1 MSYQTSSHERYAP
14 RAGRAAQSDLFER
27 AQTVNQTTRT
37 DQANPTADT
46 EPITLQQVLGH
57 AWFLIRRLVVALQY
71 QLFKRTGQTQV
82 QWQRL
87 PWFKLAVVAGLA
99 FLFFKKEFSLSINMA
114 QAESGIVLDRD
125 EEQAPAHAAQMSL
138 SGPAVPAAATPA
150 PAAPAVRANP
160 FLAAAGDTEK
170 DRRYKAY
177 VRRFGKVA
185 QTEMD
190 TYGIPASIKI
200 AQGLL
205 ESDAGKSRLSRQ
217 NNNHFGIKCF
227 SRTCA
232 KGHCSNFSDDSHKDF
247 FRKYT
252 SAWDS
257 YRAHSK
263 LLVNGK
269 YKELLAHGKD
279 YVQWAKG
286 LKRIGYATAAHYDQK
301 LIDIIERYELTYLD
315 EGLPV
320 AL

>member
-1 MSYQTSSHERYAP
+1 MSYQTSHHERYAP
-14 RAGRAAQSDLFER
+14 KADRPLRSDLFDR
-27 AQTVNQTTRT
+27 SPTHHQTTRT
-37 DQANPTADT
+37 EPTAT
-46 EPITLQQVLGH
+46 EPEVTLGKVLAH
-57 AWFLIRRLVVALQY
+57 LWFLVRRVWVALQY
-71 QLFKRTGQTQV
+71 QLFKRSGSTQI

-87 PWFKLAVVAGLA
+87 PWFKMAVLAGLA
-99 FLFFKKEFSLSINMA
+99 FLFFKKEFSFSINMA
-114 QAESGIVLDRD
+114 QAESGIVL
-125 EEQAPAHAAQMSL
+125 EQEDDQPVHAAQMSL
-138 SGPAVPAAATPA
+138 SAPVVPAAVAPQA

-160 FLAAAGDTEK
+160 FLAAPGDTDK
-170 DRRYKAY
+170 TRRYKEY

-185 QTEMD
+185 QTEMA

-247 FRKYT
+247 FRKYN

-269 YKELLAHGKD
+269 YKELLAHGHD

-286 LKRIGYATAAHYDQK
+286 LKRIGYATAKHYDQK
-301 LIDIIERYELTYLD
+301 LIDLIERYDLTYLD
-315 EGLPV
+315 EGHSV

>member
-1 MSYQTSSHERYAP
+1 MSYQTSQHERYAP
-14 RAGRAAQSDLFER
+14 RADRSAPSDLFER

-37 DQANPTADT
+37 QATTT
-46 EPITLQQVLGH
+46 ESDITLEKVIGH
-57 AWFLIRRLVVALQY
+57 IWFLTRRILVALQY
-71 QLFKRTGQTQV
+71 QLFKRSGSTQL

-87 PWFKLAVVAGLA
+87 PWFKMAVLAGLA
-99 FLFFKKEFSLSINMA
+99 FLFFKKEFSLQINMA
-114 QAESGIVLDRD
+114 QAEQGIVLDRD
-125 EEQAPAHAAQMSL
+125 DEQQPHAAQMSL
-138 SGPAVPAAATPA
+138 SSPVVPPAATKSA
-150 PAAPAVRANP
+150 PAQPVVRTNP
-160 FLAAAGDTEK
+160 FLAAIGDSEK
-170 DRRYKAY
+170 DRRYKEY
-177 VRRFGKVA
+177 VRRFGSVA

-190 TYGIPASIKI
+190 TYGVPASIKI

-247 FRKYT
+247 FRKYD
-252 SAWDS
+252 SAWES

-301 LIDIIERYELTYLD
+301 LIEIIERYDLTYLD